1 MCFLRPLVF
10 PASVSLILLT
20 GLTLWP
26 SEGASAEG
34 FRQRRK
40 REEAAVQGV
49 QTFQPPPADSLALYC
64 EPIRQEAVQ
73 LAQKPVFVRW
83 AYEPRR
89 LWLIR
94 RHTDCTS
101 RLMEQE
107 YTYLKHVDIQQ
118 APHLPTLKLDEAS
131 PDASDK
137 GASDKEPTGKEPAD
151 DAAIR

>member
-1 MCFLRPLVF
+1 MIRFLRPLVF
-10 PASVSLILLT
+10 PTSVLSILLT

-73 LAQKPVFVRW
+73 LAQKPVLVRW

-118 APHLPTLKLDEAS
+118 APHLPALKLDDA
-131 PDASDK
+131 PRDAS
-137 GASDKEPTGKEPAD
+137 SDKDPIKKESAD
-151 DAAIR
+151 DAAVR